1 MQHRESTSAAR
12 PLPRRLAVTCTAAL
26 ISAAAG
32 ALVAVEPQT
41 GTRQGGAP
49 AAQQPTGAAEGR
61 GGREGGRGRG
71 QAPELP
77 IIPGTPWRIHDM
89 TRPRPVVVTPGA
101 TVGAPPSDA
110 IVLFDGTDLSK
121 WAGKGGSEAK
131 WPIRDGYV
139 ESAGTGSITTREA
152 FGSIQLHLEF
162 ATPAVAKG
170 DSQGRGNSGV
180 IFMGRYEIQVLD
192 SYNNDTYPDG
202 QAAAIY
208 GDWPPLVNVAR
219 KPGEW
224 QTYDI
229 VFEAPRF
236 NSNGSLLS
244 PAYATV
250 FWNGVIVHNRQRI
263 AGPTSPT
270 QTVHQYDKPHEAE
283 LPLTLQDHS
292 NPVRFRNIWVRR
304 LKGYDQ
310 N

>member
-1 MQHRESTSAAR
+1 MVGMSGPNGATRGGCRSLTPSPPRVDIDSGDKLGHLAAYALVMFWFAR
-12 PLPRRLAVTCTAAL
+12 LHARRLPYAV
-26 ISAAAG
+26 G
-32 ALVAVEPQT
+32 FVAMGVGLEL
-41 GTRQGGAP
+41 
-49 AAQQPTGAAEGR
+49 AQAW
-61 GGREGGRGRG
+61 
-71 QAPELP
+71 L
-77 IIPGTPWRIHDM
+77 
-89 TRPRPVVVTPGA
+89 
-101 TVGAPPSDA
+101 
-110 IVLFDGTDLSK
+110 
-121 WAGKGGSEAK
+121 
-131 WPIRDGYV
+131 GYR
-139 ESAGTGSITTREA
+139 SI
-152 FGSIQLHLEF
+152 
-162 ATPAVAKG
+162 
-170 DSQGRGNSGV
+170 
-180 IFMGRYEIQVLD
+180 
-192 SYNNDTYPDG
+192 DT
-202 QAAAIY
+202 AAIY

>member
-1 MQHRESTSAAR
+1 MS
-12 PLPRRLAVTCTAAL
+12 
-26 ISAAAG
+26 
-32 ALVAVEPQT
+32 
-41 GTRQGGAP
+41 
-49 AAQQPTGAAEGR
+49 
-61 GGREGGRGRG
+61 
-71 QAPELP
+71 
-77 IIPGTPWRIHDM
+77 
-89 TRPRPVVVTPGA
+89 RPRPPVVTPGA

-110 IVLFDGTDLSK
+110 IILFDGKDLSK
-121 WAGKGGSEAK
+121 WAGKGGSEPK
-131 WPIRDGYV
+131 WPVRDGYL
-139 ESAGTGSITTREA
+139 ESGGAGSMTTRES
-152 FGSIQLHLEF
+152 FGTIQLHLEF
-162 ATPAVAKG
+162 ATPAEAKG
-170 DSQGRGNSGV
+170 DAQGRGNSGV

-192 SYNNDTYPDG
+192 SFNNETYPDG

-229 VFEAPRF
+229 VFEAPQF

-304 LKGYDQ
+304 LKGYDEQ
-310 N
+310 